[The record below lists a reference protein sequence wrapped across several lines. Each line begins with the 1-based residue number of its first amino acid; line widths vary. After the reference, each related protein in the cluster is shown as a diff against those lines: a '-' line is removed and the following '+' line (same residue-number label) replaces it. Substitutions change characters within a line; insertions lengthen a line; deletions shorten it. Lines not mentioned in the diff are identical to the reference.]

1 VLLGKRPRP
10 SPQPGTR
17 WLPLTIQVASGVWL
31 VLLSVVGV
39 LLVVVGGDDTMP
51 PTSGWDKYFF
61 LLNVATA
68 VAIALSL
75 PAVLS
80 AINIWRRTGMR
91 RITKVKYSVVA
102 IACLILCWFAVHWH
116 LLGPVRV

>member
-1 VLLGKRPRP
+1 
-10 SPQPGTR
+10 
-17 WLPLTIQVASGVWL
+17 L
-31 VLLSVVGV
+31 VLGAFALYGFI

-51 PTSGWDKYFF
+51 PTSAWDKYFF
-61 LLNVATA
+61 LLNVVTA

-80 AINIWRRTGMR
+80 AINICRRTGMR
-91 RITKVKYSVVA
+91 RITKLKYSMVA

-116 LLGPVRV
+116 LLGPVRI